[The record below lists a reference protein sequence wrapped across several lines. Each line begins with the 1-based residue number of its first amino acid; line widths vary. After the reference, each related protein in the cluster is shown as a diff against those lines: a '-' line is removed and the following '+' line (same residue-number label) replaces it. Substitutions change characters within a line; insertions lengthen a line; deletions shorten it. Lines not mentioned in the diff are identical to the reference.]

1 LSRSSIRQQVC
12 TYLTDHGALDD
23 PQGRATAKLRQA
35 LGYQGSEAGFTQLI
49 ATMDRAG
56 EIKRQIKGKRTYQIA
71 AVAQSSDVRGG
82 TKKEDAGRTATTGG
96 SQQPADLAEIDY
108 EQLAASLLL
117 QVVQTMSKEESR
129 REDVGA
135 WARRRI
141 EKLESRNDE
150 LGRDLSH
157 VKAELKVTAGE
168 RDEIRQQFERS
179 ESNLALLTERLA
191 GGKERKGQG
200 QGQLSNLL
208 QADDRALLE
217 RLRRTASKERPGRA
231 S

>member
-1 LSRSSIRQQVC
+1 
-12 TYLTDHGALDD
+12 
-23 PQGRATAKLRQA
+23 
-35 LGYQGSEAGFTQLI
+35 
-49 ATMDRAG
+49 MDRAG
-56 EIKRQIKGKRTYQIA
+56 EIKRQIKGKADISDCGI
-71 AVAQSSDVRGG
+71 AQSTGSRDDSGREG
-82 TKKEDAGRTATTGG
+82 TRRTSPAGAPK
-96 SQQPADLAEIDY
+96 QAADHADAEIDY

-141 EKLESRNDE
+141 EKLENRNDE

-168 RDEIRQQFERS
+168 RDELRQQFERS

-191 GGKERKGQG
+191 NGKERK
-200 QGQLSNLL
+200 GQLSNLL